1 MHSIH
6 CVPLHRH
13 ATCKQKQGETKAEQ
27 TTATHIQSTRAPPPN
42 HQQWRA
48 WRLFGRCPTGGRVL
62 EVLKKTSC
70 TWRPTA
76 RQRTVPSLHPG
87 PDRPLDDFHPNRVAN
102 VIRLIMHTGLNQPTV
117 SSSTRARQFRSR
129 TVLAC
134 TTCSSAEHAWPV
146 LYTRGSIIMGTM
158 GAMSA
163 GPHVKLRW
171 VAGNHAGRQHYY
183 SFHFIIRLLYN

>member
-117 SSSTRARQFRSR
+117 SSSTRARQFRSWNR
-129 TVLAC
+129 PRVHNMFIGGTCMAC
-134 TTCSSAEHAWPV
+134 IIYKGLYYYGGDGCHVSRATCEAQVSCRESC
-146 LYTRGSIIMGTM
+146 
-158 GAMSA
+158 
-163 GPHVKLRW
+163 
-171 VAGNHAGRQHYY
+171 RQAALLFVSFYY
-183 SFHFIIRLLYN
+183 SPSL